1 MRHPCLSGLLVSF
14 MKHYFTSR
22 FLPFIVALFVFHG
35 TASCL
40 QAEESPAASSENLA
54 VLWTSGDPEVA
65 HRVAFLYTLTAKK
78 EEWFK
83 GVTLIVWGPS
93 QRLLAADKEIQAYVK
108 KMQEAGVVV
117 EACVN
122 CAEAY
127 GITEEI
133 KALGIEVKPMGVPL
147 TRFLKDPEWETLSF

>member
-1 MRHPCLSGLLVSF
+1 MT
-14 MKHYFTSR
+14 HYFTSR
-22 FLPFIVALFVFHG
+22 FLPLVVALFVFHG
-35 TASCL
+35 TSSGL
-40 QAEESPAASSENLA
+40 RAEAPPAGSAENLA
-54 VLWTSGDPEVA
+54 VLWTSGNPEVA

-78 EEWFK
+78 QEWFK

-127 GITEEI
+127 GIVDTI

-147 TRFLKDPEWETLSF
+147 TRFLKSPDWETLSF